1 MRARHYTGNE
11 YELFI
16 GQIYRSILGVAP
28 MKDALEQLAHLT
40 HSDKVLLGR
49 YDLRRRAGYIE
60 EAWNVQ
66 PPFLRAYAETHA
78 AGNVWLAKS
87 QYFQLEGLIWH
98 GSKIVSEQELVGT
111 PFYKEFLAPQ
121 DMHHTLHIAIASDGD
136 RVVHAMLTRPQR
148 EPDFSESEIEIA
160 RCFALHARRALEDRK
175 AADGARMIQAALVE
189 ATEDAGW
196 GIAVLDPPA
205 VLFASATF
213 EKILTSLGAPGNGRN
228 GGSEARTRQMLFP
241 RAVADAINSAR
252 DSSSANALMSRPDGG
267 KVLANVK
274 AFSLGG
280 HPPRRSGVVV
290 TLVDLTQGVIIDQEL
305 LQRAY
310 DLTATEARVCSLLAD
325 GQSVDDVSEKLG
337 ISPNTARTHIK
348 RIFSKTGATRQASL
362 VKLLLSA
369 AALQRNGRAS
379 SAALPH

>member
-1 MRARHYTGNE
+1 MRARHYTGDE
-11 YELFI
+11 CELFI

-28 MKDALEQLAHLT
+28 MRDVLEQLAHLT

-49 YDLRRRAGYIE
+49 YDLRRRTGYIE
-60 EAWNVQ
+60 EAWNMH
-66 PPFLRAYAETHA
+66 PPFFAMYAEKYA
-78 AGNVWLAKS
+78 ADNVWLAKS

-98 GSKIVSEQELVGT
+98 GAKILSDQELVAT

-136 RVVHAMLTRPQR
+136 RIVHAMLARPQR
-148 EPDFSESEIEIA
+148 EPDFSESEIEVA

-175 AADGARMIQAALVE
+175 GADGVRLIQAALAE
-189 ATEDAGW
+189 ATENAGW

-213 EKILTSLGAPGNGRN
+213 EKILASLGAPANGRN
-228 GGSEARTRQMLFP
+228 GGADARGRQMLFP
-241 RAVADAINSAR
+241 RAVADAITTAR
-252 DSSSANALMSRPDGG
+252 DSSAATALLSRPDGG
-267 KVLANVK
+267 KVLASVK
-274 AFSLGG
+274 SFALGG

-290 TLVDLTQGVIIDQEL
+290 TLVDLTQSVIIDQEM
-305 LQRAY
+305 LQIAY
-310 DLTATEARVCSLLAD
+310 DLTVTEARVCSLLAD

-348 RIFSKTGATRQASL
+348 RIFSKTGATRQAGL

-369 AALQRNGRAS
+369 AALQRNGRA
-379 SAALPH
+379 APAELQH